1 MRINLLPEELRPRK
15 LVIALSLNLKKLL
28 IGFLLFWLILGAFS
42 FFLMSKINYLKKS
55 ISKIEADWKNTEPLM
70 KERDALVK
78 RKKELNGFLALLK
91 EGFKRDV
98 FWSKNLSAFANL
110 VPQEVW
116 LKQISLEQN
125 AALNVWAAV
134 SYLKSD
140 EELLNK
146 INSFIEGIRKDS
158 AFFKDFQNLV
168 LLEINKAG
176 SASQNIMD
184 FKLRLSLRPGTA
196 K

>member
-15 LVIALSLNLKKLL
+15 LVIAVSPNLKKMAV
-28 IGFLLFWLILGAFS
+28 GFLLFWLILGAFS
-42 FFLMSKINYLKKS
+42 FFLMSKINYLKKT
-55 ISKIEADWKNTEPLM
+55 ISKLEADWKNTEPLT
-70 KERDALVK
+70 KERDALIK

-91 EGFKRDV
+91 EGFKRDI
-98 FWSKNLSAFANL
+98 FWSKNLAAFANL

-116 LKQISLEQN
+116 LKEISLQQN
-125 AALNVWAAV
+125 VALNVGASV
-134 SYLKSD
+134 SYLKTD

-146 INSFIEGIRKDS
+146 INSFIEGLRKDS

-176 SASQNIMD
+176 GSNQNIMD
-184 FKLRLSLRPGTA
+184 FKLRLSLRP
-196 K
+196 

>member
-1 MRINLLPEELRPRK
+1 MRINLLPEELRPRT
-15 LVIALSLNLKKLL
+15 LTIALSLNLKKMAV
-28 IGFLLFWLILGAFS
+28 GFLLFWLILGALS
-42 FFLMSKINYLKKS
+42 FFLGHKINYLKKT
-55 ISKIEADWKNTEPLM
+55 ISKIEADWKNTEPLT
-70 KERDALVK
+70 KERDALIK
-78 RKKELNGFLALLK
+78 HKKELNGFLALLR
-91 EGFKRDV
+91 EGFKRDI
-98 FWSKNLSAFANL
+98 FWSEKLAAFASL

-116 LKQISLEQN
+116 LKEISLEQN
-125 AALNVWAAV
+125 IALNVGASV
-134 SYLKSD
+134 GGLKTD

-176 SASQNIMD
+176 GSSQNIMD
-184 FKLRLSLRPGTA
+184 FKLRLSLRPGPQ